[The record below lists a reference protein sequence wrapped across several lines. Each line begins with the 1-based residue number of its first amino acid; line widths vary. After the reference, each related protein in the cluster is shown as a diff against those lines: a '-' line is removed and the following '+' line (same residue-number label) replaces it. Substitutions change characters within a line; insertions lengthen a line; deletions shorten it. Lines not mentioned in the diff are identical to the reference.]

1 LEIPRVNIPIMRS
14 ILALVSTASF
24 LWFLY
29 WISYD
34 VLVWNKPLVKVNL
47 VNYAGAILSV
57 AFVFAGF
64 QWKKLKDKVDAA
76 EKKEI
81 NIEQTKI
88 EKQVGTVKRN
98 EVTFEE
104 QVKIEK
110 PRHVRKGVKRKN
122 KSVDPTEA
130 SSKIDGCA
138 YNLGYLHQIPK
149 GEEIPGECMT
159 CQRLLQCKYD

>member
-1 LEIPRVNIPIMRS
+1 MEIPRVNIPIMRS

-76 EKKEI
+76 EKKE
-81 NIEQTKI
+81 
-88 EKQVGTVKRN
+88 
-98 EVTFEE
+98 
-104 QVKIEK
+104 
-110 PRHVRKGVKRKN
+110 H
-122 KSVDPTEA
+122 
-130 SSKIDGCA
+130 
-138 YNLGYLHQIPK
+138 
-149 GEEIPGECMT
+149 
-159 CQRLLQCKYD
+159 KY